1 GGRGRNRS
9 HLRSTELLT
18 RRSGEG
24 ESGGGENW
32 QWLPF
37 TPMNEEHYLRPL
49 AVYFQGRVYVV
60 GQEEHVNAMEMLDV
74 GGSGQWTFLTSI
86 NLCPGFIIYFMA
98 IVGNELFVK
107 DIEVPG
113 CFSTELDSDP
123 KLEKLI
129 QREFIPDGKL
139 LTVHLK

>member
-1 GGRGRNRS
+1 MIEERSWCAAVRIPDSGILVIGGRGRNRS

-107 DIEVPG
+107 G
-113 CFSTELDSDP
+113 Y
-123 KLEKLI
+123 
-129 QREFIPDGKL
+129 
-139 LTVHLK
+139 